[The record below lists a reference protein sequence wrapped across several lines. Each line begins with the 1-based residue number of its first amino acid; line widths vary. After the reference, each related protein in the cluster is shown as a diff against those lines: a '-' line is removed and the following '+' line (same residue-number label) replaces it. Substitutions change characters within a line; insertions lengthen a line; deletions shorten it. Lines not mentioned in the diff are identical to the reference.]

1 MSADLTSQSEQR
13 TIASKKRENIEEM
26 DPRTDAFLALI
37 RQHVAQENRSMS
49 ELAAVLR
56 ISRRQLGRML
66 NGLRP
71 LRVAELEALTDLL
84 GIDRA
89 RARVAIELI
98 GDWQAYDDP
107 GLGVVM
113 RLIDPVVSRLRDKS
127 EFPVQPLTKPAQ
139 ERLSIWIADTILTND
154 TQIRNR
160 QEAFMKLP
168 DI

>member
-1 MSADLTSQSEQR
+1 
-13 TIASKKRENIEEM
+13 M

-37 RQHVAQENRSMS
+37 RQHVSQETRSMS
-49 ELAAVLR
+49 DLAEVLG

-107 GLGVVM
+107 GLGVMM
-113 RLIDPVVSRLRDKS
+113 RLLEPVVTRLRDRA
-127 EFPVQPLTKPAQ
+127 EVPVQPLTKPAQ

-154 TQIRNR
+154 GQIRNR